1 MSKNING
8 GRVKISY
15 FNFVT
20 YLFLNQVAFAKLAGR
35 TSAKCFVVIFLT
47 NDIIAFLKLLYLEG
61 IAYND

>member
-20 YLFLNQVAFAKLAGR
+20 YLFLNQVAFAKLAG
-35 TSAKCFVVIFLT
+35 SLIVQVILAQSENVGT
-47 NDIIAFLKLLYLEG
+47 PELRLRMSVY
-61 IAYND
+61 

>member
-20 YLFLNQVAFAKLAGR
+20 YLFLNQVAFAKLAGSLIVQVGLAQSENVGTPELR
-35 TSAKCFVVIFLT
+35 L
-47 NDIIAFLKLLYLEG
+47 
-61 IAYND
+61 

>member
-20 YLFLNQVAFAKLAGR
+20 YLFLNHAQSENVGTPELR
-35 TSAKCFVVIFLT
+35 LRMSV
-47 NDIIAFLKLLYLEG
+47 Y
-61 IAYND
+61 